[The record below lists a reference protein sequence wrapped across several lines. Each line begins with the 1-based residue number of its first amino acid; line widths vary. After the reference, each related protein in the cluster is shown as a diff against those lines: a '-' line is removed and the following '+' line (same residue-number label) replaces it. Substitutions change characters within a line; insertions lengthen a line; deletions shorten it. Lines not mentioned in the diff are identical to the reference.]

1 MKKNNF
7 IKKILFFLCLFLLFG
22 FKNPNNND
30 TPIIMHFEQIL
41 NEYRYSNGLN
51 PIVIDE
57 SIKEFAD
64 LRSKSL
70 VTDYSHNGFNEN
82 IHSYI
87 SDFTYGGEN
96 IVKIYIPKKDIV
108 GGWISDVKEIDE
120 ILNKMTLRTST
131 DYDVAKYCFLSWK
144 HSESHNELLLDK
156 KIKRFY
162 LSYQKTESH
171 YYFSFIALDYD

>member
-1 MKKNNF
+1 MKKVV
-7 IKKILFFLCLFLLFG
+7 ILLFSVLLFG
-22 FKNPNNND
+22 FKNPNHD
-30 TPIIMHFEQIL
+30 APIIIHFEQIL
-41 NEYRYSNGLN
+41 NEYRHSNGLN
-51 PIVIDE
+51 PIVIDG

-64 LRSKSL
+64 HRSKSL

>member
-1 MKKNNF
+1 MKKVV
-7 IKKILFFLCLFLLFG
+7 ILLFSVLLFG
-22 FKNPNNND
+22 FKNPNND
-30 TPIIMHFEQIL
+30 APIIIHFEQIL
-41 NEYRYSNGLN
+41 NEYRHSNGLN
-51 PIVIDE
+51 PIVIDG
-57 SIKEFAD
+57 SIKKFAD
-64 LRSKSL
+64 HRSKSL

-144 HSESHNELLLDK
+144 HSESHNEILLDK

>member
-1 MKKNNF
+1 MKK
-7 IKKILFFLCLFLLFG
+7 IVILLFSVLLFG
-22 FKNPNNND
+22 FKNPNND
-30 TPIIMHFEQIL
+30 APIIIHFEQIL
-41 NEYRYSNGLN
+41 NEYRHSNGLSKV
-51 PIVIDE
+51 VIDE

-64 LRSKSL
+64 SRSKSL

-96 IVKIYIPKKDIV
+96 IVKIYIPKKDVV

>member
-41 NEYRYSNGLN
+41 NEYRHSNGLSKV
-51 PIVIDE
+51 VIDE

-64 LRSKSL
+64 SRSKSL

-87 SDFTYGGEN
+87 SDFTY
-96 IVKIYIPKKDIV
+96 VV

>member
-1 MKKNNF
+1 MKK
-7 IKKILFFLCLFLLFG
+7 IVILLFSVLLFG
-22 FKNPNNND
+22 FKNPNND
-30 TPIIMHFEQIL
+30 APIIIHFEQIL
-41 NEYRYSNGLN
+41 NEYRHSNGLN
-51 PIVIDE
+51 PIVIDG

-64 LRSKSL
+64 HRSKSL

>member
-1 MKKNNF
+1 MKKQIYMTRSIIFLF
-7 IKKILFFLCLFLLFG
+7 IPFIFG
-22 FKNPNNND
+22 FQTPNYEEK
-30 TPIIMHFEQIL
+30 PIIVYFEQIL
-41 NEYRYSNGLN
+41 NEYRVSNGLN
-51 PIVIDE
+51 PIEIDH
-57 SIKEFAD
+57 SMKAFAD
-64 LRSKSL
+64 SRSKSL
-70 VTDYSHNGFNEN
+70 MTDYSHNGFNET

-87 SDFTYGGEN
+87 FDFTRGGEN
-96 IVKIYIPKKDIV
+96 IVKIYIPKQDVI
-108 GGWISDVKEIDE
+108 GNWMSDVKEIDE

-171 YYFSFIALDYD
+171 YYVSFIALDYD

>member
-1 MKKNNF
+1 MD
-7 IKKILFFLCLFLLFG
+7 LDS
-22 FKNPNNND
+22 KNPNNND

-41 NEYRYSNGLN
+41 NEYRHSNGLSKV
-51 PIVIDE
+51 VIDE

-64 LRSKSL
+64 SRSKSL

>member
-1 MKKNNF
+1 MKK
-7 IKKILFFLCLFLLFG
+7 IIFFLCLVLLAS
-22 FKNPNNND
+22 FKSPNNND
-30 TPIIMHFEQIL
+30 VSIIVHFEQIL
-41 NEYRYSNGLN
+41 NEYRVSNGLN
-51 PIVIDE
+51 PIEIDH
-57 SIKEFAD
+57 SMKVFAD
-64 LRSKSL
+64 SRSKSL
-70 VTDYSHNGFNEN
+70 MTDYSHNGFNEN

-96 IVKIYIPKKDIV
+96 IVKIYIPKKDVV

-156 KIKRFY
+156 KVKRFY

-171 YYFSFIALDYD
+171 YYFSFTALDYD

>member
-1 MKKNNF
+1 M
-7 IKKILFFLCLFLLFG
+7 
-22 FKNPNNND
+22 
-30 TPIIMHFEQIL
+30 
-41 NEYRYSNGLN
+41 
-51 PIVIDE
+51 
-57 SIKEFAD
+57 
-64 LRSKSL
+64 
-70 VTDYSHNGFNEN
+70 TDYSHNGFNETIN
-82 IHSYI
+82 SYI

-96 IVKIYIPKKDIV
+96 IVKIYIPKKDVIA
-108 GGWISDVKEIDE
+108 GWMSDVKEIDE

-162 LSYQKTESH
+162 LSYQKTETH

>member
-1 MKKNNF
+1 M
-7 IKKILFFLCLFLLFG
+7 KKILFFLCLFLLFG

-30 TPIIMHFEQIL
+30 TAIIMHFEQIL

-82 IHSYI
+82 VHSYI

-96 IVKIYIPKKDIV
+96 IIKINIPKKDGI
-108 GGWISDVKEIDE
+108 GNWFSDVKEIEE
-120 ILNKMTLRTST
+120 ILNKMSMETST
-131 DYDVAKYCFLSWK
+131 EYDIVKYCFLKWK
-144 HSESHNELLLDK
+144 HSDSHNELLLDK

-162 LSYQKTESH
+162 LSYQKTENH
-171 YYFSFIALDYD
+171 YYFSFIALN

>member
-41 NEYRYSNGLN
+41 NEYRHSNGLSKV
-51 PIVIDE
+51 VIDE

-64 LRSKSL
+64 SRSKSL

-96 IVKIYIPKKDIV
+96 IVKIYIPKKDVV

>member
-7 IKKILFFLCLFLLFG
+7 MKKILFFLCLFLLFG

-30 TPIIMHFEQIL
+30 TPIIMHFEEIL
-41 NEYRYSNGLN
+41 NEYRHSNGLSKV
-51 PIVIDE
+51 VIDE

-64 LRSKSL
+64 SRSKSL

>member
-1 MKKNNF
+1 MKK
-7 IKKILFFLCLFLLFG
+7 IVILLFSVLLFG
-22 FKNPNNND
+22 FKNPNND
-30 TPIIMHFEQIL
+30 APIIIHFEQIL
-41 NEYRYSNGLN
+41 NEYRHSNGLN
-51 PIVIDE
+51 PIVIDG
-57 SIKEFAD
+57 SIKKFAD
-64 LRSKSL
+64 HRSKSL

>member
-1 MKKNNF
+1 M
-7 IKKILFFLCLFLLFG
+7 KKILFFLCLFLLFG

-41 NEYRYSNGLN
+41 NEYRHSNGLN
-51 PIVIDE
+51 PIVIDG
-57 SIKEFAD
+57 SIKKFAD
-64 LRSKSL
+64 HRSKSL

-96 IVKIYIPKKDIV
+96 IVKIYIPKKDVV

>member
-30 TPIIMHFEQIL
+30 TPIIMHFEEIL
-41 NEYRYSNGLN
+41 NEYRHSNGLSKV
-51 PIVIDE
+51 VIDE

-64 LRSKSL
+64 SRSKSL